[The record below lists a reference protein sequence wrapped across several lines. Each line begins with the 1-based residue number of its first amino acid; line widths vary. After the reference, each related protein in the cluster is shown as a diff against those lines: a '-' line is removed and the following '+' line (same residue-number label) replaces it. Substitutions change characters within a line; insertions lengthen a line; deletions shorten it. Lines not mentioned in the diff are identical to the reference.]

1 MFRKSKKLDQ
11 RKCEICW
18 TEGKAGNVV
27 QYLERNQVWVCAEC
41 LDIFDE
47 TSIDR
52 ITEDTPAF
60 KLGDKEEQLTWQHPQ
75 NPKTKYVVPVRSC
88 AHNRTPFSFN
98 EHTIYLSGSS
108 DRQTPVQGPDPTV
121 AIYLDVT
128 WLKGKVLSNG
138 GMKKPEGEPHIV
150 YLNWPDYGVV
160 EVQRLMCIA
169 RWALEQLEAGH
180 TLEVGCVGG
189 HGRTGTFVA
198 GMMVVTGFHPDDAIK
213 EVRTNYCP
221 NAVESKPQEK
231 LLQELYEQMD
241 KVEATT
247 K

>member
-27 QYLERNQVWVCAEC
+27 QYLEDKQCWVCAFC
-41 LDIFDE
+41 LGIFDGA
-47 TSIDR
+47 SIDR
-52 ITEDTPAF
+52 LME
-60 KLGDKEEQLTWQHPQ
+60 GDSPKEEQLTWQHPQ
-75 NPKTKYVVPVRSC
+75 NPKSKAKYVATVRSC

-128 WLKGKVLSNG
+128 WLRGKVLSNG

>member
-1 MFRKSKKLDQ
+1 MFKKT
-11 RKCEICW
+11 KHVCEICY
-18 TEGKAGNVV
+18 GKGKL
-27 QYLERNQVWVCAEC
+27 QYSEKHYCWLCQEC
-41 LDIFDE
+41 VDYFAQTIPDASAKWE
-47 TSIDR
+47 
-52 ITEDTPAF
+52 
-60 KLGDKEEQLTWQHPQ
+60 HPQ
-75 NPKTKYVVPVRSC
+75 NPKATAKFTPIVREC
-88 AHNRTPFSFN
+88 THNRTPFSFN

-247 K
+247 VGKV

>member
-47 TSIDR
+47 ASIDR
-52 ITEDTPAF
+52 MAETDSP
-60 KLGDKEEQLTWQHPQ
+60 KEEQLTWQHPQ
-75 NPKTKYVVPVRSC
+75 NPKSKAKYVATVRSC

-121 AIYLDVT
+121 AIYLDGT

>member
-1 MFRKSKKLDQ
+1 MFRKNKKLDQ

-27 QYLERNQVWVCAEC
+27 QYLEDKQCWVCAFC
-41 LDIFDE
+41 LGIFDGA
-47 TSIDR
+47 SIDR
-52 ITEDTPAF
+52 LME
-60 KLGDKEEQLTWQHPQ
+60 GDSPKEEQLTWQHPQ
-75 NPKTKYVVPVRSC
+75 NPKTKARYVAPVRSC

-128 WLKGKVLSNG
+128 WLRGKVLSNG
-138 GMKKPEGEPHIV
+138 GMKKPEGEPHII

>member
-1 MFRKSKKLDQ
+1 MFRKNKKLDQ

-47 TSIDR
+47 ASIDR
-52 ITEDTPAF
+52 MAETDSP
-60 KLGDKEEQLTWQHPQ
+60 KEEQLTWAHPQ
-75 NPKTKYVVPVRSC
+75 NPKTKAKYVAPVRSC

-128 WLKGKVLSNG
+128 WLRGEVLSNG

-213 EVRTNYCP
+213 EVRTNYCSH
-221 NAVESKPQEK
+221 AVESKPQEK

>member
-27 QYLERNQVWVCAEC
+27 QYLEDKQCWVCAFC
-41 LDIFDE
+41 LGIFDGA
-47 TSIDR
+47 SIDR
-52 ITEDTPAF
+52 LME
-60 KLGDKEEQLTWQHPQ
+60 GDSPKEEQLTWQHPQ
-75 NPKTKYVVPVRSC
+75 NPKTKAKYVAPVRSC

-128 WLKGKVLSNG
+128 WLRGKVLSNG

-241 KVEATT
+241 KVEVTT

>member
-1 MFRKSKKLDQ
+1 MFRKNKKLDQ

-47 TSIDR
+47 PSIDR
-52 ITEDTPAF
+52 MAEADTA
-60 KLGDKEEQLTWQHPQ
+60 KEEQLTWQHPQ
-75 NPKTKYVVPVRSC
+75 NPKTKARYVAPVRSC

-121 AIYLDVT
+121 AIYLDAT
-128 WLKGKVLSNG
+128 WLRGKVLSNG
-138 GMKKPEGEPHIV
+138 GMKKPEGEPHII

>member
-27 QYLERNQVWVCAEC
+27 QYLEDKQCWVCAFC
-41 LDIFDE
+41 LGIFDGA
-47 TSIDR
+47 SIDR
-52 ITEDTPAF
+52 LME
-60 KLGDKEEQLTWQHPQ
+60 GDSPKEEQLTWQHPQ
-75 NPKTKYVVPVRSC
+75 NPKTKATYVAPVRSC

-128 WLKGKVLSNG
+128 WLRGKVLSNG